1 MHAARNHGRD
11 DDQEALFEP
20 PAPNSDLIRSQR
32 QLARELKLDRETLRR
47 YWEEPGRP
55 EKNADG
61 YYSIQEFR
69 DWLETCDFADKGEF
83 GSVRAEHWRLRNE
96 KLARE
101 IDKDKGLYVA
111 VAEHL
116 AIIEKIA
123 NLYETTLANVPRQ
136 ISLLT
141 TDEIIRERVAKIILD
156 TRDQFQ
162 RVVAGERA
170 KIAHG

>member
-1 MHAARNHGRD
+1 MTPARNHGRD

-20 PAPNSDLIRSQR
+20 PPPNSDLIKSQR

-61 YYSIQEFR
+61 YYSIREFKE
-69 DWLETCDFADKGEF
+69 WLETCDFADKGEF

-101 IDKDKGLYVA
+101 IEKDKGLFVA
-111 VAEHL
+111 IADHL
-116 AIIEKIA
+116 AILERIA
-123 NLYETTLANVPRQ
+123 NLYESTLSNVPRQ

-141 TDEIIRERVAKIILD
+141 TDEIIRERVEKIILD

-162 RVVAGERA
+162 RLVAAERA
-170 KIAHG
+170 KIST